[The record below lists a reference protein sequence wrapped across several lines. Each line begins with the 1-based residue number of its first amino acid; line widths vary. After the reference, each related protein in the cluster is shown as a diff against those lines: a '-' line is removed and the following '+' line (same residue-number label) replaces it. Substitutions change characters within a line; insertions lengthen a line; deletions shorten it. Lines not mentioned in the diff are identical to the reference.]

1 MKKLG
6 DANPSEK
13 VPLFEGGRQTRSD
26 VSRQRFPLV
35 HLRLVDDKAEAK
47 EDCIAAEDEKS
58 RKRRA
63 QNEAN

>member
-35 HLRLVDDKAEAK
+35 HLRLVDDKAEADK
-47 EDCIAAEDEKS
+47 EDCCAAEDEKS
-58 RKRRA
+58 REKE
-63 QNEAN
+63 NSK